1 MKKSVLKVLAIVLDV
16 AMILTL
22 CACTPKEDSK
32 PTLNDR
38 TNGNFEILEPMGG
51 AYWARIH
58 LYPNGF
64 CTYCSFDFAL
74 SGAVGTYKIVGETT
88 VQHEGADKTCTSGLE
103 IYDLDGNLVTTLA
116 YEDDY
121 LYGAFNVGT
130 ALRWHGEE
138 DRDDYTALPTT
149 FLDYSVIGDK
159 LSTFKLN
166 VDGTYADTTGAA
178 INGTWTKDGNT
189 YNLTGN
195 DQNYKVEV
203 TSATR
208 AVLTNAAG
216 EKIDLYIPV
225 EPSTIYMFTGA
236 NASLNLGIDQYSDY
250 VGELTIG
257 ETKTNVTWKTNED
270 GSLAISVN
278 ASADGSIAAENAV
291 ATVDETNT
299 YKVTIGGVE
308 LSFRLT
314 AMADLFATTS
324 CGQGAVQA
332 DVHMYIFNNGS
343 VKVTVVDTTYGGVA
357 VNKTY
362 TGTHTNNQGVYTV
375 VVKDESG
382 TDNTFTIFSQG
393 GEWDVTLP
401 AGYCGEGLFDGEVN
415 LSYKEIILS
424 STFKYTMDGLGDEG
438 EVKIVLKPTT
448 NSAVVSLSAYGGGF
462 MLIDSQDA
470 SIVEVD
476 GVKYVNLV
484 SDMLGEINWEV
495 VESDA
500 GYTVKVVYDGVL
512 EACEATNV
520 A

>member
-1 MKKSVLKVLAIVLDV
+1 MKKSALKVLAIVLSV
-16 AMILTL
+16 AMLLSL
-22 CACTPKEDSK
+22 CACQPKETK

-64 CTYCSFDFAL
+64 CTYCSFDLAL
-74 SGAVGTYKIVGETT
+74 AGAVGTYKIVGETT
-88 VQHEGADKTCTSGLE
+88 VQHEGADKTCASGLE
-103 IYDLDGNLVTTLA
+103 IYDLEGNLVTTLG

-121 LYGAFNVGT
+121 LYGAFNQGS
-130 ALRWHGEE
+130 ALRWYGEE
-138 DRDDYTALPTT
+138 DRDDYVALPTT

-166 VDGTYADTTGAA
+166 VDGTFADTTGAP

-189 YNLTGN
+189 YNLVGN

-216 EKIDLYIPV
+216 QKIDLYIPV

-236 NASLNLGIDQYSDY
+236 NASLTMGIDQYSEY

-257 ETKTNVTWKTNED
+257 ESKANVSWKANED
-270 GSLAISVN
+270 GSLAVSVK
-278 ASADGSIAAENAV
+278 ASADGAIAAEEAV

-299 YKVTIGGVE
+299 YTVTVCGTT
-308 LSFRLT
+308 LTFKLT
-314 AMADLFATTS
+314 AIADLFGTTS
-324 CGQGAVQA
+324 CGQGVVQA

-343 VKVTVVDTTYGGVA
+343 VKVTVLDTTFGGAA

-362 TGTHTNNQGVYTV
+362 TGTHTSTQGVYTV

-382 TDNTFTIFSQG
+382 VENTFTIFALDG
-393 GEWDVTLP
+393 NWEVTLP
-401 AGYCGEGLFDGEVN
+401 ANYAGEGVFDGEV
-415 LSYKEIILS
+415 LISYKEVVL
-424 STFKYTMDGLGDEG
+424 TTACKYLNPGLGEEG
-438 EVKIVLKPTT
+438 EIKVVLQPLANK
-448 NSAVVSLSAYGGGF
+448 AVVSISAYGGGF
-462 MLIDSQDA
+462 MVVDNAIG

-476 GVKYVNLV
+476 GVKYVNFA
-484 SDMLGEINWEV
+484 SDLLGEINWEL
-495 VESDA
+495 VESEN
-500 GYTVKVVYDGVL
+500 GYTVKAVCDGVF
-512 EACEATNV
+512 EACELTNV